1 MRRRTFLSLTPALAA
16 FGQSRPNLT
25 ELYGQ
30 TASRLIA
37 AARADDGGW
46 KKMMYLCDR
55 IGNRLAGSPSLTR
68 AIEWGAAE
76 MKREG
81 LENVQTPLV
90 KVPHW
95 VRGEESAQMLEPL
108 DSKIFMLG
116 LGGSVATPPEGIT
129 AEVVVVNTF
138 DELERLGAEKVR
150 GKIVLYNEAW
160 QGYGRSVAYR
170 TAGASRAAKLG
181 AVAALVR
188 SVTPVSQR
196 TPHTGMM
203 VYANGIPQIP
213 TAAVSV
219 EDSLRMYRL
228 YQQGV
233 KIRVRLK
240 MQAQTLP
247 DADSAN
253 VIGEIPGREK
263 PEEIV
268 VMGGHLDSW
277 DVGQGAQDDGS
288 GCVACWQAIMLA
300 RQLGLKPRRTLRV
313 CLWTN
318 EENGTRGGRAYREW
332 AGATVKNHV
341 AAVEMDGGAE
351 RVAGFGLSISD
362 ASEDVM
368 ARAIDRMRQIGAL
381 LKPVGL
387 DADNMTRGGGG
398 ADIGPIM
405 QDGVPGIAHRSIGQ
419 RYFEW
424 HHTEA
429 DTLDKIDPQ
438 EFRQNVAALAVL
450 GFVLAD
456 MPEKLTD

>member
-1 MRRRTFLSLTPALAA
+1 MHRRTFLSLTPAIAA
-16 FGQSRPNLT
+16 FAQGRPNLT
-25 ELYGQ
+25 EMY
-30 TASRLIA
+30 AAAAARLIA
-37 AARADDGGW
+37 AAQADDGGW

-55 IGNRLAGSPSLTR
+55 IGNRLAGSPSLNR
-68 AIEWGAAE
+68 AIEWSAAE

-81 LENVQTPLV
+81 LQNVKTPLV

-95 VRGEESAQMLEPL
+95 VRGEESAWMIEPL
-108 DSKIFMLG
+108 ESKIFMLG

-129 AEVVVVNTF
+129 AEVVVVSTF
-138 DELERLGAEKVR
+138 EELEQLGVEKVR
-150 GKIVLYNEAW
+150 GRIVLYNEAW

-170 TAGASRAAKLG
+170 AAGASRAAKLG

-188 SVTPVSQR
+188 SVTPVSLR
-196 TPHTGMM
+196 SPHTGQMI
-203 VYANGIPQIP
+203 YAEGIEKIP
-213 TAAVSV
+213 TAAVTV
-219 EDSLRMYRL
+219 EDALRMHRL

-240 MQAQTLP
+240 MEAKTLP

-268 VMGGHLDSW
+268 VMGGHIDSW

-300 RQLGLKPRRTLRV
+300 HQLGLKPRRTLRI

-318 EENGTRGGRAYREW
+318 EENGTRGGQAYREW
-332 AGATVKNHV
+332 AGATAKNHV
-341 AAVEMDGGAE
+341 AAIEMDGGAE
-351 RVAGFGLSISD
+351 KPAGFGLSIQG
-362 ASEDVM
+362 ASEEVM
-368 ARAIDRMRQIGAL
+368 GRAMERMQQIGAL
-381 LKPVGL
+381 LKSVG
-387 DADNMTRGGGG
+387 ADSISRGGGG

-405 QDGVPGIAHRSIGQ
+405 RDGVPGIAHRSSGQ

-424 HHTEA
+424 HHTDA

-438 EFRQNVAALAVL
+438 DFRQNIAALAVV
-450 GFVLAD
+450 GYVLAE